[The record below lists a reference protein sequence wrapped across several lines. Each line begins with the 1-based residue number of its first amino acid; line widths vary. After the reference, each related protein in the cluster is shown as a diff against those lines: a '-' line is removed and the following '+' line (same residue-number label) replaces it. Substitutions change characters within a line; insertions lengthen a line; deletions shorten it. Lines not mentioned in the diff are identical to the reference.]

1 MVQDNNQDSLGTTY
15 PSYASRMP
23 VSVGASPFVL
33 TNTTGVRMDFLISL
47 GTISL
52 VGFSRDQSIWDN
64 CGLLGG
70 QFRLNPADSLRIT
83 YLVAPTIIAY
93 PF

>member
-1 MVQDNNQDSLGTTY
+1 MAQNNNDSLNTTY
-15 PSYASRMP
+15 PSYSSRMP

-33 TNTTGVRMDFLISL
+33 TNTTGVRMDFLMSL
-47 GTISL
+47 GTVSL
-52 VGFSRDQSIWDN
+52 VEFSRDQSTWDN
-64 CGLLGG
+64 CGLLAG

-83 YLVAPTIIAY
+83 YLVPPTIVAY

>member
-1 MVQDNNQDSLGTTY
+1 
-15 PSYASRMP
+15 
-23 VSVGASPFVL
+23 
-33 TNTTGVRMDFLISL
+33 MDFLLAL

-52 VGFSRDQSIWDN
+52 VEFSRDQVTWDN

-83 YLVAPTIIAY
+83 YLIAPTLVAY
-93 PF
+93 PY